1 MKLSILIYFYLPFCL
16 LSFHALIR
24 FWLLLSVSVYVVLL
38 SVSVYVGL
46 LSVSVYVVLLSVS
59 VYVVSVILLA
69 LFLIFIFV
77 ITVTGK
83 VQKAPLGCILFSLRL
98 LDS

>member
-24 FWLLLSVSVYVVLL
+24 FWLLL